1 MSNSYFAANA
11 REKLSQ
17 AAVYWNKPMP
27 GRYVSFKEIMN
38 FALGKYGWIWATLMV
53 SQITLGVTNIV
64 LVQCPYIGI
73 EPMHIQTMNNIVI
86 FIDFFFTISRSRII
100 DNPKEPNKRFKRFM
114 KYHGFPAIALSF
126 VIVWFPYGSLP
137 DGGVMLNGHITT
149 GYFLKMAIV
158 LLCIL
163 GIKWFLPLYNL
174 AYDNMIMVI
183 SPNSQE
189 RMDVQVIAQFVF
201 SMSWTISRPILTYM
215 ASTMFGETKD
225 TNIDYWR
232 YAFIPFIVIGAAMYY
247 FMYFGVEERVV
258 LAKTHNTRVGF
269 AESIR
274 ALSKNRSFWVICIA
288 QWAQFLE
295 DNSRDLI
302 DWTWRYQNF
311 GYPDTPQGNQ
321 KSAGVKILIDTLFG
335 LSASVPMVTSPFLTR
350 FMSKKNLNIV
360 SNVLNIFLLGVVYK
374 TYHSVPALVTFRT
387 LNQMFNELQG
397 TIKSAIDADV
407 RDMQQY
413 ISGERVDGMFGIVS
427 YMGAFISMGTGY
439 VTPWL
444 QRRAGV
450 YEGNG
455 AVDPV
460 SGKHAPWWILKN
472 KESYDRMAKTMI
484 LSSVVGATMNV
495 IPLFFYDLTEKKQR
509 AVVRCLK
516 IRAAFEDY
524 GNGVYDPKNIVE
536 AVEIIKDAEAKK
548 LEGDV
553 KTKKKK
559 SILEFLKG
567 DDGYDVDFVVN
578 ELHKFEQPEIIR
590 QVKRAEIIASDGY
603 ESIFNFDEA
612 QLKKARKLPKN
623 TKAEK
628 IVRKEEITF
637 GKDMLKAHREMIK
650 FYPDGKITEP
660 DYQELDRL
668 YSASASS
675 KDEAKEIRKKIKQ
688 LEAEKS
694 MFFHSTYPYSN
705 AMKLLK
711 ERDNYTHLDDIFGLY
726 EKAKTDVERLEEE
739 AKIKAEEDAMLK
751 KRDKEKRLAEKE
763 MKKRK

>member
-1 MSNSYFAANA
+1 MSNSNFAVNA
-11 REKLSQ
+11 KEKLNQ
-17 AAVYWNKPMP
+17 AAVYWKKPMP
-27 GRYVSFKEIMN
+27 GRYVSFKEIMC
-38 FALGKYGWIWATLMV
+38 FALGKFGWIWATLMV

-86 FIDFFFTISRSRII
+86 FIDFFFTVSRSRII
-100 DNPKEPNKRFKRFM
+100 DNPKEPDKRFKRFI

-126 VIVWFPYGSLP
+126 VIVWFPYGLLP
-137 DGGVMLNGHITT
+137 NGGVMLNGHITA

-158 LLCIL
+158 LMCIL
-163 GIKWFLPLYNL
+163 GIRWFLPLYNL

-232 YAFIPFIVIGAAMYY
+232 YAFIPFIVIGVAMYY

-258 LAKTHNTRVGF
+258 LARTHSTKVGF
-269 AESIR
+269 AESFR

-311 GYPDTPQGNQ
+311 GYPDTPAGNQ

-335 LSASVPMVTSPFLTR
+335 LSAAVPMCTSPFLTR
-350 FMSKKNLNIV
+350 FISKKTLNIV
-360 SNVLNIFLLGVVYK
+360 SNVLNIFLLGIVYK
-374 TYHSVPALVTFRT
+374 TYHSVPALVIFRT
-387 LNQMFNELQG
+387 LNQMFNELQV

-455 AVDPV
+455 GVDPV
-460 SGKHAPWWILKN
+460 SGKSAPWWVLKN
-472 KESYDRMAKTMI
+472 KANYDRMAKTMI

-524 GNGVYDPKNIVE
+524 GNGIYEPDNIVE
-536 AVEIIKDAEAKK
+536 AVEIIRDAEQKNRDGTP
-548 LEGDV
+548 ES
-553 KTKKKK
+553 KKKK
-559 SILEFLKG
+559 TLSEFLKG
-567 DDGYDVDFVVN
+567 DDGYDVEFVIK
-578 ELHKFEQPEIIR
+578 ELHKFERPEMKR
-590 QVKRAEIIASDGY
+590 KVERAEIIAENGY
-603 ESIFNFDEA
+603 GAIFKFNKSQLEEA
-612 QLKKARKLPKN
+612 RRLPRK
-623 TKAEK
+623 TKEEK
-628 IVRKEEITF
+628 RIRKEEISY
-637 GKDMLKAHREMIK
+637 LKEMRSAHREMIK
-650 FYPDGKITEP
+650 FYPDGKVTEP
-660 DYQELDRL
+660 DYKELDRL
-668 YSASASS
+668 YSATAAT
-675 KDEAKEIRKKIKQ
+675 KAEAKKIRASIRR

-694 MFFHSTYPYSN
+694 MFFHSTLPYSN
-705 AMKLLK
+705 ALKLLK
-711 ERDNYTHLDDIFGLY
+711 ERDNYTHLDDIFAMY
-726 EKAKTDVERLEEE
+726 ETAKSDADKKADEERIRTEEE
-739 AKIKAEEDAMLK
+739 AKIKKADRES
-751 KRDKEKRLAEKE
+751 RLAEKTKN
-763 MKKRK
+763 KK